1 MANTSFAKDEV
12 GYDEAKGDVFIPAE
26 LLMGGMYV
34 RGVDDRT
41 KRKSCNVKYIGIG
54 EEAGGRF
61 SCEPFPPERPF
72 TFIVVGKPWK
82 KNQPEMEL
90 EVNGRVVWRGGP
102 FASRGFKP
110 REIEI
115 PVDALA
121 RSNKFVLRNVSP
133 ADDSDRKAVVHYVVI
148 RRK

>member
-1 MANTSFAKDEV
+1 
-12 GYDEAKGDVFIPAE
+12 
-26 LLMGGMYV
+26 
-34 RGVDDRT
+34 
-41 KRKSCNVKYIGIG
+41 
-54 EEAGGRF
+54 
-61 SCEPFPPERPF
+61 
-72 TFIVVGKPWK
+72 
-82 KNQPEMEL
+82 MEL